1 MEKRKLSSIF
11 WITFKLG
18 ALTFGGGYAIVPLF
32 ECEFVQKRKWI
43 ECEDMLNMIALSQ
56 SVPGAIAINCS
67 VLLGYRLRKIK
78 GAIVSVLGS
87 VLPSLIVLT
96 VVTYIYQEFRDN
108 LYVSSAL
115 RGVRA
120 AVVALI
126 FSAFWRFTKPFRKD
140 VPAVIAFAAAFIL
153 SLLWG
158 ASSIYIILGAIVYG
172 MIAGFWRIKSTPD
185 IERGGIE

>member
-1 MEKRKLSSIF
+1 MEQKKLSSIF

-32 ECEFVQKRKWI
+32 ECEFVQKRNWI

-78 GAIVSVLGS
+78 GALVSVLGS

-96 VVTYIYQEFRDN
+96 AVTYVYESFKDN
-108 LYVSSAL
+108 LYVYSAL

-140 VPAVIAFAAAFIL
+140 VLAVVAFVAAFAL

-158 ASSIYIILGAIVYG
+158 ASSIYIILGAIIYG
-172 MIAGFWRIKSTPD
+172 IVTGFWRIKKTN
-185 IERGGIE
+185 GIEKGGAQ